1 MPLFLVHAVLMGAG
15 FLMTAAALVVAMT
28 QRRKRWWLRTHRVL
42 GLAGAAAMLLGS
54 AAAVAA
60 VAALPKPQHFAS
72 PHTWVGA
79 LTIALVA
86 GAAALGLLQL

>member
-1 MPLFLVHAVLMGAG
+1 
-15 FLMTAAALVVAMT
+15 
-28 QRRKRWWLRTHRVL
+28 
-42 GLAGAAAMLLGS
+42 AAMLLGS

-86 GAAALGLLQL
+86 GAAALGLLQLRAPTKAATFRTVHRLAGRLTNLAAPIAILLGLVAAEII